1 MKQLIG
7 FLLFA
12 FACEPNVSERGD
24 AGGDAVGG
32 ESAGGEAPG
41 GSAADGGT
49 NQGGFAGGAG
59 AANVGGGGAAGG
71 EGGATPEPAACVLH
85 EQIALSQPAL
95 AAGADGWQP
104 GETATFSLV
113 MTSPVDN
120 FEYPGFRVEASTSL
134 VTPNPAT
141 NTLFGISA
149 NLPTPLEVQL
159 LADASLEPGTEI
171 TLTATVV
178 ALDGSCGAN
187 APTISFEAVLQ

>member
-12 FACEPNVSERGD
+12 FACEPNASERGD

-32 ESAGGEAPG
+32 ESAGGETPG
-41 GSAADGGT
+41 GSAGDGGS

-59 AANVGGGGAAGG
+59 STNVGGGGAGG
-71 EGGATPEPAACVLH
+71 EGGATPEPTACVLH
-85 EQIALSQPAL
+85 EQIALSQPTL
-95 AAGADGWQP
+95 VAGADGWQP

-120 FEYPGFRVEASTSL
+120 FEYPGIRVEASTRL

-141 NTLFGISA
+141 NTLFGVVA
-149 NLPTPLEVQL
+149 NAPTPLEVQL
-159 LADASLEPGTEI
+159 LADASLAPGTEI

>member
-32 ESAGGEAPG
+32 ESAGGETPG
-41 GSAADGGT
+41 GSSADGGS

-59 AANVGGGGAAGG
+59 ATNVGGSGAGG

-85 EQIALSQPAL
+85 EQIALSKPTL
-95 AAGADGWQP
+95 SAGADGWQP

-120 FEYPGFRVEASTSL
+120 FEYPGIRVEASTSL
-134 VTPNPAT
+134 VTPNPAL

-149 NLPTPLEVQL
+149 NTATPLEVQL
-159 LADASLEPGTEI
+159 LADASLAPGTEI
-171 TLTATVV
+171 ALTATVV

-187 APTISFEAVLQ
+187 APTLSFEAVLQ